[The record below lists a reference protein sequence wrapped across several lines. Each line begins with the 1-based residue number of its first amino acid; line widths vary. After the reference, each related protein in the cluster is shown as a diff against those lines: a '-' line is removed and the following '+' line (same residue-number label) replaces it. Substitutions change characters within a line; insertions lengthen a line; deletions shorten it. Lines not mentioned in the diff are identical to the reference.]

1 MRMPLNK
8 RGLIIRLRFR
18 RREALKLARRNI
30 ARSLALLSCFAV
42 VSCSGLLSQV
52 NVRLPEVA
60 AQPGSGMSIPV
71 NVDDL
76 TGKKVTAFEL
86 VVACDTTVVQ
96 FKGID
101 QKGTLSEGLTM
112 FANNRVAPFS
122 AGKMKI
128 VCASAQ
134 PISGAGVLVKI
145 VANVRI
151 KGTTALALSDVVMNA
166 GVPQVRTEDG
176 VLRVQGFRGKKSG
189 TRR

>member
-1 MRMPLNK
+1 MALNK
-8 RGLIIRLRFR
+8 RGLIIRVRFR
-18 RREALKLARRNI
+18 RREALKVARWNF
-30 ARSLALLSCFAV
+30 ARPLALLFYYAI
-42 VSCSGLLSQV
+42 VSSPVLLSQV

-60 AQPGSGMSIPV
+60 AQPGSGVSIPI

-101 QKGTLSEGLTM
+101 QKGTLSEGLM
-112 FANNRVAPFS
+112 MLANNRIAPFN
-122 AGKMKI
+122 AGRIKI
-128 VCASAQ
+128 ACASAQ

-145 VANVRI
+145 LANARRR
-151 KGTTALALSDVVMNA
+151 GTTTLALSDVIMNA
-166 GVPQVRTEDG
+166 GVPQVRTENG
-176 VLRVQGFRGKKSG
+176 ILRVQASRGKKSG

>member
-1 MRMPLNK
+1 MALNK
-8 RGLIIRLRFR
+8 RELVNELRFSR
-18 RREALKLARRNI
+18 RAALKLARRSI
-30 ARSLALLSCFAV
+30 ARSLALFFCYATILSPA
-42 VSCSGLLSQV
+42 LLSQV

-60 AQPGSGMSIPV
+60 AQPGLGVSIPV

-76 TGKKVTAFEL
+76 TGRKVTAFEL
-86 VVACDTTVVQ
+86 VVTCDTSVVLL
-96 FKGID
+96 KGID

-112 FANNRVAPFS
+112 FANNRVPPYS

-145 VANVRI
+145 VANVRK

-176 VLRVQGFRGKKSG
+176 VLRVQAYRGKKSG